1 MSTAIDFLKKHES
14 VSPSHFEE
22 NAKWRKENKGWLRY
36 SQMIAMI
43 MLDKMEKLGFTQQML
58 ADRMGCSQQYISK
71 ILRGSENLSLD
82 TLCKIEEVLNF
93 QIIHK
98 PNE

>member
-22 NAKWRKENKGWLRY
+22 NAKWRKENKEWLRY
-36 SQMIAMI
+36 SRIIAI
-43 MLDKMEKLGFTQQML
+43 TMLDKMKELGLTKKML
-58 ADRMGCSQQYISK
+58 AERIGCSQQYLDK
-71 ILRGSENLSLD
+71 ILKGSENLSLD
-82 TLCKIEEVLNF
+82 VLCKVEEVLKF

-98 PNE
+98 SYE

>member
-22 NAKWRKENKGWLRY
+22 NAKWRKENKEWLRY
-36 SQMIAMI
+36 SRII
-43 MLDKMEKLGFTQQML
+43 VDKMKELGLTKKML
-58 ADRMGCSQQYISK
+58 AERIGCSQQYLDK
-71 ILRGSENLSLD
+71 ILKGSENLSLD
-82 TLCKIEEVLNF
+82 VLCKVEEVLKF

-98 PNE
+98 SYE